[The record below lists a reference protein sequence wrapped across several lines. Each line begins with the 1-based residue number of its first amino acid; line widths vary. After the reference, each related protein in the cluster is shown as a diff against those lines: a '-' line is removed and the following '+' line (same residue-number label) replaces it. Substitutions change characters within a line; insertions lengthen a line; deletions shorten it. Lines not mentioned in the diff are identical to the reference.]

1 MTSVTSTLLDLVHKK
16 TGTRPQPDDTFA
28 AIQIDSL
35 AMAELTVEIE
45 KTFNI
50 RIGEDVMDCTNLT
63 DLAAYI
69 ERKSTAQ

>member
-1 MTSVTSTLLDLVHKK
+1 MTSVTSTLLDLVQKK

-63 DLAAYI
+63 DLVAYI
-69 ERKSTAQ
+69 ERKSAAQ